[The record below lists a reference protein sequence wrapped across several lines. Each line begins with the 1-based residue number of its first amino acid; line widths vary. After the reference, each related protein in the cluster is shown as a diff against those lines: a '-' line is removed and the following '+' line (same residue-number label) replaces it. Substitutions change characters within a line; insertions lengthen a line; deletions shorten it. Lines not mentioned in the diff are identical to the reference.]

1 MTDSELINAY
11 FEWMYQLVCDDFNKR
26 LSFRKLLAR
35 LYDADFE
42 YSLPMDENR
51 EADGIRLRYRF
62 GQECS
67 YDDRIIATCL
77 DNRPC
82 SILEMMI
89 ALSLRC
95 DDFILIDSHY

>member
-35 LYDADFE
+35 LYDADFQ

-51 EADGIRLRYRF
+51 ETDGIRLRYRF
-62 GQECS
+62 GRSVRTTIELLRLVWTI
-67 YDDRIIATCL
+67 DRA
-77 DNRPC
+77 
-82 SILEMMI
+82 
-89 ALSLRC
+89 A
-95 DDFILIDSHY
+95 FWK